1 MNILMV
7 VHGYPPRFNAGS
19 EVYTQ
24 ALTQAL
30 ADRHQ
35 VLVFCRQENPYLPAY
50 CTTRESDID
59 DERVPLVIVNLPRF
73 RDCYRHPQI
82 DAQFERLVREFR
94 PDVVHV
100 QHLNHLS
107 TSLLAVLGQLGVPVV
122 YTLHDFW
129 LMCPRGQFIQMF
141 PEDNA
146 EVYALCDGQGHAK
159 CARRCYRRYYS
170 GAPGEMA
177 RDESYWTDW
186 VQRRMEHLRKMLRHV
201 DRYVAPS
208 RHLLSRYRDEFGLPA
223 DRLAFLD
230 YGFNLA
236 RLRHRRR
243 TPDDQFVFGYI
254 GTHIPAKGIHHLIDA
269 FARVRGRCQLKIW
282 GRRTLENTGPL
293 ELRCAQLPPDI
304 RQRITWCGEYR
315 NTDIVNDVF
324 DRVDA
329 IVVPSIW
336 LENSPLVI
344 HEAQQ
349 ARVPVITADA
359 GGMAEYVKHEVNGLL
374 FEHRN
379 PTALAEQMQRFV
391 DRPQLAAS
399 LGNRGY
405 LYSRDGDVP
414 SMESHVAA
422 IESIYDEVLAGRR
435 SSCAGVGL
443 RED

>member
-24 ALTQAL
+24 ALTQTL

-35 VLVFCRQENPYLPAY
+35 VLVFCRQEDPFLPAY
-50 CTTRESDID
+50 GTTRESDID
-59 DERVPLVIVNLPRF
+59 DARVPLVIVNLPRF

-82 DAQFERLVREFR
+82 DAQFEKLVREFR

-107 TSLLAVLGQLGVPVV
+107 TSLLAVPVQLGVPII

-141 PEDNA
+141 PEDN
-146 EVYALCDGQGHAK
+146 EDVYALCDGQDHVK
-159 CARRCYRRYYS
+159 CARHCYRRYYS
-170 GAPGEMA
+170 GAPGEVA
-177 RDESYWTDW
+177 RDESHWTDW
-186 VQRRMEHLRKMLRHV
+186 VQRRMEHVREMLRHV
-201 DRYVAPS
+201 DRYIAPS
-208 RHLLSRYRDEFGLPA
+208 RHLLARYRDEFGLPA
-223 DRLAFLD
+223 DRLTFLD
-230 YGFNLA
+230 YGFNLD

-243 TPDDQFVFGYI
+243 TPDGKFVFGYI
-254 GTHIPAKGIHHLIDA
+254 GTHIPAKGIHHLIEA
-269 FARVRGRCQLKIW
+269 FARVQGDCHLKIW
-282 GRRTLENTGPL
+282 GRHTLENTKPL
-293 ELRCAQLPPDI
+293 KLRCERLLPEVS
-304 RQRITWCGEYR
+304 RRIMWCDEYR
-315 NTDIVNDVF
+315 NTDIVHDVF
-324 DRVDA
+324 NQVDA

-379 PTALAEQMQRFV
+379 PTALAKQMQRFV
-391 DRPQLAAS
+391 DQPEWAAT
-399 LGNRGY
+399 LGTRGY
-405 LYSRDGDVP
+405 YYSKDGDVP
-414 SMESHVAA
+414 SMKSHVAA
-422 IESIYDEVLAGRR
+422 IESIYNELLTGQR
-435 SSCAGVGL
+435 SSCAGV
-443 RED
+443 RVQED